1 MEIVTTGIGGTIVL
15 ALDIF
20 AIYSVLTS
28 GASTGAK
35 ILWTIVILALPILG
49 FIIWLL
55 AGPKS
60 ARATG

>member
-1 MEIVTTGIGGTIVL
+1 MDIVTTGIGGTIIL

-28 GASTGAK
+28 GASTAAK
-35 ILWTIVILALPILG
+35 IIWTIVILALPVLG
-49 FIIWLL
+49 FIIWLI

-60 ARATG
+60 STAMG